1 MQDTIKVPTVRL
13 AKPKARPIQLRYTDP
28 TTKAEVRISTGTND
42 VDEALEQKAKLAAR
56 LLLGIESKPRKRA
69 AAGPEMLWEL
79 FRERYAELQLN
90 GLRPRSAESAEL
102 RLDMAER
109 IMQPKTL
116 GDLANSEALHQL
128 QARLLAGEC
137 SRYGSRS
144 AVTTRGYIVSA
155 VAAMS
160 FAATMGWIPAVPEIR
175 KVKISKLRAMKGRAI
190 NGEEFDRLLDKVSS
204 VVGED
209 AADSW
214 RYLLR
219 GLWESGLRLG
229 ELLHVHWSDER
240 EIVPAWR
247 RGSLPVLA
255 IPATTQKNATEES
268 IPLLPGFEGVLLE
281 TPEAQRFGWVFNP
294 MKLRTGRRAGL
305 ERPTVAWAG
314 KIVSRIGKAARIVVR
329 GDGAGAAKFASA
341 HDLRRSCAER
351 LVSAG
356 VAERDVARVLRHASV
371 ETTRK
376 YYAAGSTQQSA
387 GVIRERLS
395 VPGYID
401 TAELT

>member
-42 VDEALEQKAKLAAR
+42 VDEALEQKAKLEAR

-209 AADSW
+209 AA
-214 RYLLR
+214 
-219 GLWESGLRLG
+219 
-229 ELLHVHWSDER
+229 ELLALPFARAVGVRLTIGRAASR
-240 EIVPAWR
+240 
-247 RGSLPVLA
+247 SL
-255 IPATTQKNATEES
+255 E
-268 IPLLPGFEGVLLE
+268 
-281 TPEAQRFGWVFNP
+281 
-294 MKLRTGRRAGL
+294 RRAGDCPGVAAWL
-305 ERPTVAWAG
+305 AARSGNPGDNAKECDRRIDSAIARIRGGAIGDSRGATVRLGVQPDEIADGPACGPGTADRGVGGKDCVANRQGRSHRCAGRRSGSGQVRVRPRPTAILRRAASLGWRRRAG
-314 KIVSRIGKAARIVVR
+314 RCQ
-329 GDGAGAAKFASA
+329 GAAPRLCR
-341 HDLRRSCAER
+341 DDPEILRGRFDPAKCRCHPRAIVCTWVHS
-351 LVSAG
+351 
-356 VAERDVARVLRHASV
+356 
-371 ETTRK
+371 TR
-376 YYAAGSTQQSA
+376 
-387 GVIRERLS
+387 RN
-395 VPGYID
+395 
-401 TAELT
+401 

>member
-42 VDEALEQKAKLAAR
+42 VDEALEQKAKLEAR
-56 LLLGIESKPRKRA
+56 LLLGIESKPRKWA

-175 KVKISKLRAMKGRAI
+175 KVKISKLRADEGQGKSTAR
-190 NGEEFDRLLDKVSS
+190 SS
-204 VVGED
+204 TVCSIRCHRSSARMRRNHVRRVD
-209 AADSW
+209 HW
-214 RYLLR
+214 R
-219 GLWESGLRLG
+219 GLWGVRLTDG
-229 ELLHVHWSDER
+229 RAASRSLER
-240 EIVPAWR
+240 R
-247 RGSLPVLA
+247 RGDCPAALA
-255 IPATTQKNATEES
+255 
-268 IPLLPGFEGVLLE
+268 
-281 TPEAQRFGWVFNP
+281 
-294 MKLRTGRRAGL
+294 
-305 ERPTVAWAG
+305 AWLAD
-314 KIVSRIGKAARIVVR
+314 R
-329 GDGAGAAKFASA
+329 
-341 HDLRRSCAER
+341 
-351 LVSAG
+351 
-356 VAERDVARVLRHASV
+356 
-371 ETTRK
+371 
-376 YYAAGSTQQSA
+376 
-387 GVIRERLS
+387 
-395 VPGYID
+395 
-401 TAELT
+401 